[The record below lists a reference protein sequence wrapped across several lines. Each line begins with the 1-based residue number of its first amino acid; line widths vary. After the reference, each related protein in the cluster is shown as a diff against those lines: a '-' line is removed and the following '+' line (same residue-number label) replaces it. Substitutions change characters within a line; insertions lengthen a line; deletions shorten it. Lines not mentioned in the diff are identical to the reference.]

1 MKKDKIERIC
11 ITYPPFENNEGYPL
25 MSLNGQFQWLRNP
38 SYFYPILPAYAAT
51 LLKNNGYNV
60 FFLDTIARNMD
71 TIDWFSELDEIK
83 PQLIFFEART
93 PTINYTWD
101 TIETIKKKYDGVYV
115 VLAGDH
121 VTSLPEESLI
131 KSKADFIITGGNYEI
146 SLLSIVK
153 HLNHGN
159 KLAKGIYYRSEKNG
173 TGNIKNTGKFSLDY
187 PLDSLPFIDRNLTN
201 WKIYSKKNEYFKK
214 YPGTFIMSGRG
225 SIYNIYNSNSSSILF
240 NNAMLRSPINVVD
253 EIEYLNKRYGIKE
266 IIDGTICFPTDE
278 WLSLF
283 CATMRE
289 RKLNKKVYI
298 DCYMYLNILSFEDFK
313 MMKKSGF
320 KTIIFNLPTINNH
333 TIEKIGIDKNNV
345 EQMVESIKLAK
356 RAGLFIDMM
365 VKLGYP
371 NETEEDIIRTFNIVK
386 NLMLNGYI
394 NSMNVS
400 LFVPYPN
407 TQLFN
412 YCKENDLLKTENWF
426 DFDMRKSVVKLNFDE
441 EKLDK
446 YIEYFYNL
454 SFNPLYLFHKITA
467 IRDIYDIR
475 HHINSFKNILS
486 YYFR

>member
-71 TIDWFSELDEIK
+71 TIDWFGELDEIK

-101 TIETIKKKYDGVYV
+101 AIETVKKKYDGVYV

-153 HLNHGN
+153 HLNNGE
-159 KLAKGIYYRSEKNG
+159 KLAKGIYYRNG
-173 TGNIKNTGKFSLDY
+173 NGNIKNTGKFSLDY

-283 CATMRE
+283 CETMRE

-320 KTIIFNLPTINNH
+320 KTIIFNLPTINNY

-356 RAGLFIDMM
+356 RAGLFIDIM

-371 NETEEDIIRTFNIVK
+371 NETEEDIIRTFNIVRS
-386 NLMLNGYI
+386 LMLKGYI
-394 NSMNVS
+394 NSMNAS

-426 DFDMRKSVVKLNFDE
+426 DFDMRKSVVKLNFEE
-441 EKLDK
+441 EKLFK
-446 YIEYFYNL
+446 YVEYFYNL
-454 SFNPLYLFHKITA
+454 SFNPLYLFHKLTA

>member
-101 TIETIKKKYDGVYV
+101 TIETIKKKYDGIYV

-159 KLAKGIYYRSEKNG
+159 KLAKGIYYRNDKNG

-266 IIDGTICFPTDE
+266 IIDGTICFPTNE

-333 TIEKIGIDKNNV
+333 MIEKIGIDKNNV

-386 NLMLNGYI
+386 NLMLNGYV

-407 TQLFN
+407 TRLFN

-441 EKLDK
+441 EKLYK

-486 YYFR
+486 YYFK

>member
-101 TIETIKKKYDGVYV
+101 TIETIKKKYDGIYV

-159 KLAKGIYYRSEKNG
+159 KLAKGIYYRNDKNG

-266 IIDGTICFPTDE
+266 IIDGTICFPTNE

-333 TIEKIGIDKNNV
+333 MIEKIGIDKNNV

-356 RAGLFIDMM
+356 RAGLFIDIG
-365 VKLGYP
+365 KAG
-371 NETEEDIIRTFNIVK
+371 
-386 NLMLNGYI
+386 
-394 NSMNVS
+394 
-400 LFVPYPN
+400 
-407 TQLFN
+407 
-412 YCKENDLLKTENWF
+412 
-426 DFDMRKSVVKLNFDE
+426 
-441 EKLDK
+441 
-446 YIEYFYNL
+446 L
-454 SFNPLYLFHKITA
+454 SERN
-467 IRDIYDIR
+467 RR
-475 HHINSFKNILS
+475 R
-486 YYFR
+486 YY